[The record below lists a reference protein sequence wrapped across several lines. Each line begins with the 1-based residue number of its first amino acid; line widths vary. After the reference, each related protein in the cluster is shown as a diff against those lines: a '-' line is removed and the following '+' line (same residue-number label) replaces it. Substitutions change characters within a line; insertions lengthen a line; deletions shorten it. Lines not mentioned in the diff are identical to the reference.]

1 MGMKCDL
8 KDIPGDLPAAEAL
21 LDLML
26 QDKKVLDGTLRLILA
41 KGIGQAFLTSDV
53 PKSAL
58 LGLLKDALA
67 NRAA

>member
-1 MGMKCDL
+1 
-8 KDIPGDLPAAEAL
+8 LPAAEAL

-58 LGLLKDALA
+58 LELWKDALA
-67 NRAA
+67 DRAA